1 MFNVATRAAILIVAL
16 SSCRSS
22 NNLTAAKPPSYD
34 ISEVLET
41 SYEIREEANKIR
53 GEAFNLISRALT
65 MKEEALE
72 LREETYSARS
82 ELERYLLETL
92 ALVKANAVSTAQNIA
107 EIKDSLEG
115 MSDRMEKLEEKEGSN
130 TQNIAEIKD
139 SLEKLEEKV
148 GSNAQMTELI
158 KKRQELWASEIRLIS
173 LYKMTDQTSISS
185 AGQTSDHAVDGQF
198 SFAKNVHDGM
208 SVYTMT
214 NNSPN
219 NKLNIHLGGLFRIHR
234 VKIWNIRFCCQER
247 IVGTRVYA
255 DHRQIGVAIQTK
267 SVYEF
272 NVSTEDPTY
281 AKVITLHQE
290 LGQHLHVLEVQ
301 VWGSGPFLEDD
312 LFA

>member
-1 MFNVATRAAILIVAL
+1 MFDVATRAAILIVAL

-34 ISEVLET
+34 ISDVLET

-82 ELERYLLETL
+82 ELERSLLETL

-115 MSDRMEKLEEKEGSN
+115 MSDRM
-130 TQNIAEIKD
+130 
-139 SLEKLEEKV
+139 EKLEEKV

-173 LYKMTDQTSISS
+173 LYKMTDQTSTHAQYHS
-185 AGQTSDHAVDGQF
+185 SDHAVDGQF
-198 SFAKNVHDGM
+198 SFAKNVHDWM
-208 SVYTMT
+208 SVFSMT
-214 NNSPN
+214 NSSPN
-219 NKLNIHLGGLFRIHR
+219 NKLNIHLGGLFRINR
-234 VKIWNIRFCCQER
+234 VKIWNIRFCCQDR

-255 DHRQIGVAIQTK
+255 DHRQIGVVIQTK
-267 SVYEF
+267 SLYEF

-281 AKVITLHQE
+281 
-290 LGQHLHVLEVQ
+290 GQSDNTP
-301 VWGSGPFLEDD
+301 SGAWSTFTCAGGTSVGVGAFLRGRPVRVEYRDESFC
-312 LFA
+312 L